1 MVIFLILL
9 SSLFQ
14 DALLRPL
21 QFTTPDCYALDRAML
36 SFLQRRV
43 VEKCDPSFGPGF
55 LLQLFS
61 CHGEGWYSKSYPEP
75 EGFQ

>member
-1 MVIFLILL
+1 MVIFFILL

-21 QFTTPDCYALDRAML
+21 QFTTPDRYALDRAML

-55 LLQLFS
+55 
-61 CHGEGWYSKSYPEP
+61 YSNNFPVMKKDGTVSYPEP